1 MIFPFFFFRFFN
13 SGKNKNYWRWD
24 NQGTLYLAI
33 ENYGKGSRSDLIS
46 DIKNSETINISFK
59 MRVLITN
66 DDGPLSDQFS
76 PYIRPFIQHI
86 KRNYPEWKITV
97 CVPHVQKSWV
107 GKAHLAGKNLTAQ
120 FIYSKVDAED
130 NTFWGPFIQPQI
142 RSENSKLPYVL
153 NAEIPKDT
161 IEWILI
167 DGTPASCAN
176 IGLHLLSN
184 EPFDLVLSGPNVGRN
199 TSAAYIT
206 SSGTVGGA
214 MESVITGNTKAIAI
228 SWAYFNGLKNVSP
241 LLMEKASKRSLDV
254 IKHLV
259 KNWDPKTD
267 LYSINIPLVESL
279 SDDTK
284 VYYAPIWENRWIPIF
299 NGPHINLE
307 NSFAEIE
314 DGNESSS
321 ISFNWAPKF
330 GAHKD
335 SIHYM
340 DEYKDRTVLT
350 DAEVIESEMISVTPM
365 KATFKGVNHLLGEL
379 KLTEEE
385 NNLSKTNNL
394 IVVSI
399 DPMEYIY
406 KPLTHALKK
415 YLPQVE
421 IVSNLPEF
429 DNGGCEKEMKVF
441 HYGDYE
447 QLDMDKLMELPN
459 NYFTNSYIY
468 RKALIRK
475 HFLSHTIQ
483 TYTAKNPE
491 SILKKAYLESF
502 TIDLDYAEFLDDA
515 LDENWELRQELENE
529 SQDKWWI
536 VKPSMSD
543 KGQGIRVFKTIED
556 LQAIFDSFDDED
568 SEAEES
574 GNDDDADDVNGE
586 FMDNN
591 KVNISQLRHFIIQEY
606 LTNPLLLASMDNRK
620 FHIRCYVVCR
630 GDLQVFVY
638 DRMLALFA
646 AKPFVPLDPY
656 AYSVTDLKDL
666 ECHLTNTCLQSK
678 KKDKDS
684 SVLEFDSIE
693 EIPNERKSNIKEQ
706 IHSITNDVFL
716 AAVNVNRLNF
726 QPLPNAFETYGVDF
740 LIDSNYEVK
749 LLEINAF
756 PDFKQTGKDLKN
768 LIDEL
773 FDDTVKYC
781 VTPIFNENRNKTD
794 DETDPNFVKVIDYT
808 SNGW

>member
-1 MIFPFFFFRFFN
+1 
-13 SGKNKNYWRWD
+13 
-24 NQGTLYLAI
+24 
-33 ENYGKGSRSDLIS
+33 
-46 DIKNSETINISFK
+46 

-76 PYIRPFIQHI
+76 PYIRPFIQYI
-86 KRNYPEWKITV
+86 KRSYPDWEITI

-130 NTFWGPFIQPQI
+130 NTFWGPFIQPQLK
-142 RSENSKLPYVL
+142 SNHSKLPYVL
-153 NAEIPKDT
+153 NAEIPKDA
-161 IEWILI
+161 IEWVLI
-167 DGTPASCAN
+167 DGTPASCVN

-184 EPFDLVLSGPNVGRN
+184 DQFDLVLSGPNVGRN

-214 MESVITGNTKAIAI
+214 MESVISGNTKAIAI
-228 SWAYFNGLKNVSP
+228 SWAYFNGLKDASP
-241 LLMEKASKRSLDV
+241 VLMQMASKRSLDV
-254 IKHLV
+254 IDHLV

-267 LYSINIPLVESL
+267 LYSINIPLVETL
-279 SDDTK
+279 NDDTK
-284 VYYAPIWENRWIPIF
+284 VYYAPIWENRWTPIF

-307 NSFAEIE
+307 NNFAEIE

-321 ISFNWAPKF
+321 ISFHWAPKF
-330 GAHKD
+330 GAHND
-335 SIHYM
+335 SIHYKN
-340 DEYKDRTVLT
+340 EYKDRTALT
-350 DAEVIESEMISVTPM
+350 DAEVIESKMISVTPM

-379 KLTEEE
+379 KLTQKE
-385 NNLSKTNNL
+385 NGSPKINSLA
-394 IVVSI
+394 VVSI

-406 KPLTHALKK
+406 KPLTSALKK
-415 YLPQVE
+415 YLPQLE
-421 IVSNLPEF
+421 IVPSLPEF
-429 DNGGCEKEMKVF
+429 ESGKHENQTKIF

-447 QLDMDKLMELPN
+447 QLDMDKLMELPK
-459 NYFTNSYIY
+459 NYYTNSYIY

-483 TYTAKNPE
+483 TYTAKHPD

-529 SQDKWWI
+529 SKGKWWI

-543 KGQGIRVFKTIED
+543 KGQGIRVFKTIQD

-574 GNDDDADDVNGE
+574 GNDDDANAE

-606 LTNPLLLASMDNRK
+606 STSPLLLSSMDNRK
-620 FHIRCYVVCR
+620 FHIRCYVVCK

-646 AKPFVPLDPY
+646 AKPFVPLDPNT
-656 AYSVTDLKDL
+656 YSVTDLKDL

-684 SVLEFDSIE
+684 SVLEFDSLE
-693 EIPNERKSNIKEQ
+693 EIPNEKKLKIKEQ
-706 IHSITNDVFL
+706 IHCITNDVFL

-740 LIDSNYEVK
+740 LVDSDYEVK

-756 PDFKQTGKDLKN
+756 PDFKQTGKDLKD

-781 VTPIFNENRNKTD
+781 VAPIFKGNNKIE
-794 DETDPNFVKVIDYT
+794 DEEDPNFVKVIDYT
-808 SNGW
+808 SNDW